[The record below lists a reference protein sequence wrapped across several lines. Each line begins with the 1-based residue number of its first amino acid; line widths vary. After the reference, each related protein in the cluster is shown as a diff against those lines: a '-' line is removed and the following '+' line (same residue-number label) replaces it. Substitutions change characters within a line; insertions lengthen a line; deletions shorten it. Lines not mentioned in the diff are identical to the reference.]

1 MVINKL
7 FLYFSLI
14 ILFSFYFN
22 PLVFAQA
29 SVSLGISTDLY
40 SRPMDAEN
48 KINQSPIPFS
58 PLGINLYYSTL
69 EFPFLLYQNPTLD
82 LKLRFGIQSST
93 MVLIDQESERV
104 DTNQRIE
111 TSVEVT
117 TLNLYATYINDYF
130 LADQLAFYWFA
141 GPGITES
148 SLTEGKT
155 AIKETTLNDG
165 SIEEDKGKVSKQYE
179 VRYNI
184 GAMAGVGFN
193 YVFEDR
199 DEMGVQLVHIYQ
211 NTRFNYYNNTIK
223 DLSLTQIQ
231 IYYVIHFD

>member
-1 MVINKL
+1 MAINKL

-14 ILFSFYFN
+14 ILFSLYFN
-22 PLVFAQA
+22 PLIFAQA

-48 KINQSPIPFS
+48 KVNQSLVLYSLF
-58 PLGINLYYSTL
+58 GIDLYYSTL

-82 LKLRFGIQSST
+82 LKLRFGILSST
-93 MVLIDQESERV
+93 MVLKDQESVRV
-104 DTNQRIE
+104 STNQRIE

-117 TLNLYATYINDYF
+117 TLNLYATYISDYF
-130 LADQLAFYWFA
+130 LANQFAFYWFA

-155 AIKETTLNDG
+155 SIIESILNDG
-165 SIEEDKGKVSKQYE
+165 SIKEDRGKVSKQYE

-231 IYYVIHFD
+231 IYYAIHFD